1 MVILDNG
8 HGHTTPDKRS
18 PVWDDGTQLFEWEFA
33 RDIVRQVHER
43 LQRLSI
49 ASTILVPEAAD
60 VRISTRANRA
70 NELYK
75 KYPGSFLISVHG
87 NWHKDS
93 QSNGWEVF
101 VYTDK
106 TRSKHLAE
114 CFFDAAKK
122 NLSEFKMRQGNGTVY
137 KIENFGILRETNCPA
152 ILTENLFYSNER
164 ECKFMLS
171 DLGQERIAKLH
182 IEGILNFIKYNYEKD
197 YY

>member
-8 HGHTTPDKRS
+8 HGHTTPDRRS
-18 PVWDDGTQLFEWEFA
+18 PIWEDGTQLFEWEFA
-33 RDIVRQVHER
+33 RDIVKRVHLG

-49 ASTILVPEAAD
+49 ESTILVPEAAD

-70 NELYK
+70 NELYRK
-75 KYPGSFLISVHG
+75 HPNSFLISVHG
-87 NWHKDS
+87 NWHKVPS
-93 QSNGWEVF
+93 SNGWEVF

-106 TRSKHLAE
+106 TRSKNLAE
-114 CFFDAAKK
+114 CFFSAAVKH
-122 NLSEFKMRQGNGTVY
+122 LPEFKMRQGNGTVY

-171 DLGQERIAKLH
+171 DIGQYQIAKLH
-182 IEGILNFIKYNYEKD
+182 IEGIINFIRYNYEKN